1 MYCVPAMKLIN
12 MKQSHKDI
20 AQVAY
25 IFILT
30 ITTKYIYIHFFHF
43 KAFEAFVRK
52 SELPASYDHLD
63 GGFWRGIIVRS
74 NLKGDKMAIVVAN
87 PRGYTNEIML
97 DEQRR
102 FNDFLKSININI
114 QSLYFHPR

>member
-1 MYCVPAMKLIN
+1 

-25 IFILT
+25 IFIL
-30 ITTKYIYIHFFHF
+30 IISTKYIYIHFFHF
-43 KAFEAFVRK
+43 KAFEVFVRK
-52 SELPASYDHLD
+52 SELPASYDHMD

-102 FNDFLKSININI
+102 FNDFLKSINISI